1 MGLVPERNEVETA
14 ESEVL
19 LKANAVSLS
28 VPVFQPTDRQLLSS
42 PLRFIADLYLA
53 RTSRG
58 VSHLLKDV
66 SLTLRRGERLGVVGV
81 NGAGKSTLLRVLAG
95 IYRPTTGSLE
105 SHGDIKGLFDIS
117 LGMNP
122 EATGLENIYM
132 RGLQLGFGINQIR
145 EFVPG
150 VLEFSELGEAIEK
163 PLNTYSTGM
172 RLRLAVAVSTIRAP
186 DVLLLDEWIGTG
198 DARFR
203 EKIRTRMDQ
212 LVQDSRGLVLA
223 THNTSL
229 MRSLCTR
236 GIVLHNG
243 ELVYSGSLDDVLNYY
258 REEITEA

>member
-1 MGLVPERNEVETA
+1 MGVVPERNEAETA

-19 LKANAVSLS
+19 LQANAVSLS

-42 PLRFIADLYLA
+42 PLKFIADLYLA

-172 RLRLAVAVSTIRAP
+172 RLL
-186 DVLLLDEWIGTG
+186 
-198 DARFR
+198 FR
-203 EKIRTRMDQ
+203 PFGRRMYCCWTN
-212 LVQDSRGLVLA
+212 GLVPVM
-223 THNTSL
+223 HGSGK
-229 MRSLCTR
+229 RSAR
-236 GIVLHNG
+236 GWISWSRIPGGWCLPH
-243 ELVYSGSLDDVLNYY
+243 
-258 REEITEA
+258 TTPA